1 MANHASALKKYR
13 QDQKRRL
20 INRMNL
26 SKMKNRIKLLRRKVA
41 AGQAEEAKALYPQVI
56 SVIDMTIRKGTI
68 HANTGSRYKSR
79 ISHLLRNAGM
89 NV

>member
-1 MANHASALKKYR
+1 MANHASAIKKYR

-20 INRMNL
+20 INRINL
-26 SKMKNRIKLLRRKVA
+26 SKMKTKIKQLRKKVT
-41 AGQAEEAKALYPQVI
+41 AGQADEVKALYPQVI
-56 SVIDMTIRKGTI
+56 SIIDMTIRKGTI

-79 ISHLLRNAGM
+79 ISHLVNNAGM